1 MAHKLKEQTD
11 YYKEK
16 TEARQSICYIIIN
29 KNESYSIRQ
38 IHSQDTDLMKINTI
52 LPTQA
57 LTNKSII
64 FVA

>member
-29 KNESYSIRQ
+29 KMS
-38 IHSQDTDLMKINTI
+38 
-52 LPTQA
+52 
-57 LTNKSII
+57 LTLSDKSIPRYRPDENKYHI
-64 FVA
+64 TNPSSYQ

>member
-29 KNESYSIRQ
+29 KYS
-38 IHSQDTDLMKINTI
+38 HVFKMKTK
-52 LPTQA
+52 
-57 LTNKSII
+57 TNKI
-64 FVA
+64 

>member
-1 MAHKLKEQTD
+1 MAHKLKEQTP
-11 YYKEK
+11 
-16 TEARQSICYIIIN
+16 
-29 KNESYSIRQ
+29 
-38 IHSQDTDLMKINTI
+38 DTYLLKINTI

>member
-1 MAHKLKEQTD
+1 MAHKLKEQPP
-11 YYKEK
+11 
-16 TEARQSICYIIIN
+16 
-29 KNESYSIRQ
+29 
-38 IHSQDTDLMKINTI
+38 DTYLMKINTI

>member
-29 KNESYSIRQ
+29 KQ
-38 IHSQDTDLMKINTI
+38 TDILKMKI
-52 LPTQA
+52 
-57 LTNKSII
+57 KSK
-64 FVA
+64 